1 MNVIFIDRLI
11 DNKSL
16 RLVYDRKAL
25 SPSKAEKDYPDQ
37 NLRGIC
43 SHLTPFNFQNVPVY
57 IWLLDYTFRTY
68 KSYHTLHNAF

>member
-37 NLRGIC
+37 NLRGIF
-43 SHLTPFNFQNVPVY
+43 SH
-57 IWLLDYTFRTY
+57 
-68 KSYHTLHNAF
+68 